1 MFEEG
6 STSRNLGYFVP
17 GVGTYLSVEDAVKN
31 PTWGNIGS
39 AALSGL
45 GDVLSV
51 VGVGAGIK
59 GAVAANKA
67 AQIINKGQKI
77 RKAANTATYWNPRQ
91 YNSAHHLIKKG
102 LDVAKSAEQAK
113 RFGKVADAA
122 AGLTTIGS
130 KRDKSN
136 LVNRIWNL
144 KNF

>member
-6 STSRNLGYFVP
+6 STSRNIGYFVP
-17 GVGTYLSVEDAVKN
+17 GVGTYLSVEDAIKN
-31 PTWGNIGS
+31 PTLGNIGS

-77 RKAANTATYWNPRQ
+77 RKAANTATHWNPIQ
-91 YNSAHHLIKKG
+91 YHSAHHLLKKG
-102 LDVAKSAEQAK
+102 FALEKSAEQTK
-113 RFGKVADAA
+113 RFGKIADSA
-122 AGLTTIGS
+122 AGLTTLGGNQFS
-130 KRDKSN
+130 R
-136 LVNRIWNL
+136 
-144 KNF
+144 

>member
-6 STSRNLGYFVP
+6 STNRNLGYFVP
-17 GVGTYLSVEDAVKN
+17 GVGTYLSIEDAIKN

-67 AQIINKGQKI
+67 AQIINKGYKI
-77 RKAANTATYWNPRQ
+77 RRAANAATYWNPHQ
-91 YNSAHHLIKKG
+91 WNSANHLIKKG
-102 LDVAKSAEQAK
+102 LDVAKSAEQTK
-113 RFGKVADAA
+113 RFGKIANTAS
-122 AGLTTIGS
+122 GLTVIGG

-136 LVNRIWNL
+136 LVPKVR
-144 KNF
+144 NFK